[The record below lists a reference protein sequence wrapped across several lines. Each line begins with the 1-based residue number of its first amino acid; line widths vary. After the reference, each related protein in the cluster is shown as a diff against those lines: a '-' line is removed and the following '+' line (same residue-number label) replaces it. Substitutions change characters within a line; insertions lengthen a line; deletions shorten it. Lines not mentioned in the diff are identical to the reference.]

1 MKNIFK
7 IKIHFFFYLTFIISI
22 LTGNFKIF
30 ITLTLITFFHELG
43 HIIGG
48 LLFKYKIEKI
58 IVLPLSMLTIFNTK
72 INNKWYQEFI
82 VTILGPLFQ
91 ILLFNFINDERILKY
106 NMILLLFNLLPIFP
120 LDGSKLL
127 KIFLYN
133 YLPFKLVEK
142 INIYISFIVLVLFNI
157 SIPKNLLIIL
167 VSTIF
172 LFKIFK
178 EKNNLDYIFNKF
190 LFERYLYNIN
200 YKKIKI
206 INQLKLEEMYKY
218 YYHHFLSKNKI
229 EEEHDFLLKMFDNKG
244 KIW

>member
-7 IKIHFFFYLTFIISI
+7 IKIHFFFYLAFIISI

-58 IVLPLSMLTIFNTK
+58 VVLPLSMLTIFNTK

-82 VTILGPLFQ
+82 ITILGPLFQ

-142 INIYISFIVLVLFNI
+142 INIYISFIVLVLLNI

>member
-48 LLFKYKIEKI
+48 LIFKYKIEKI
-58 IVLPLSMLTIFNTK
+58 VVLPLSMLTIFNTK

-91 ILLFNFINDERILKY
+91 ILLFNFINNERILKY

-142 INIYISFIVLVLFNI
+142 INIYISFIVLVLLNI

-244 KIW
+244 KI

>member
-48 LLFKYKIEKI
+48 LIFKYKIEKI
-58 IVLPLSMLTIFNTK
+58 VVLPLSMLTIFNTK

-91 ILLFNFINDERILKY
+91 ILLFNFINNERILKY

-172 LFKIFK
+172 LFKILK

-244 KIW
+244 KI

>member
-48 LLFKYKIEKI
+48 LIFKYKIEKI
-58 IVLPLSMLTIFNTK
+58 VVLPLSMLTIFNTK

-91 ILLFNFINDERILKY
+91 ILLFNFINNERILKY

-142 INIYISFIVLVLFNI
+142 INIYISFIVLVLLNI